1 MAAVTDSEKEREL
14 NARLFHA
21 LMENDKDVVIE
32 LCRQES
38 TSDGPL
44 HVTSIH
50 KDTVL
55 HLACY
60 SKQPHLAEEL
70 VQLLPNNPNL
80 RLTKLKNDVG
90 NTVLHEAATSNSMTQ
105 VATVMIAKQ
114 RKLLTKRNI
123 LGETPLFR
131 AVRFGKIKMFKL
143 LAHEVD
149 KDNREVSKEQLQSKD
164 GTSILHIAVITEHF
178 GEYPDLIGAKDGNK
192 MTALQ
197 HLAGNPTVFQSRSK
211 LGFLKGLIYH
221 CVPGKKKITEGIKDA
236 VSKWRWELPIWKEV
250 RDEKIKHVSAW
261 ELAEK
266 LIKHDTSWEV
276 TEIRL
281 LNRGKPYPEEIEDS
295 SSQQLEEKTRECCC
309 KKNIKTPTAGV
320 KRDET
325 PLFLATMWKIPDM
338 VEKILKS
345 YPQAAEHINE
355 KGRNILHVA
364 IQYRQMKIF
373 KKVMEDEMLTRRLLR
388 ATDTKGNSMLH
399 MVAKK
404 RKGLEEKTSQGPAF
418 ELQEQL
424 LLFEKVK
431 ELVKSDFVRLFNHK
445 NQTAEELL
453 VDNYSKLHEE
463 SKEWTKRTSENC
475 SIVGVLIATV
485 AFAAAYTVPGGN
497 QSTGI
502 PVLLSQPFF
511 VVFTLADIISL
522 TLALTSVVTFLSI
535 LTSPFRLED
544 FKHSLIQKLMMGFTF
559 LILSVTMMMVAFGA
573 TIILTIHNKENWT
586 QIAIYS
592 VAFLPVIIF
601 AVTYSPLYVQ
611 LVKACRHFWKF
622 MKKIV
627 PDPCG
632 SSSSLPPNES
642 LSTIYSDPPQSR
654 ASCSRRPSTSQTTN
668 VEV

>member
-1 MAAVTDSEKEREL
+1 MAAVTGSEKEREL
-14 NARLFHA
+14 NASLFHA
-21 LMENDKDVVIE
+21 LMENDEDVVIE

-38 TSDGPL
+38 TSNGPL

-60 SKQPHLAEEL
+60 SKQHHLAEEL
-70 VQLLPNNPNL
+70 
-80 RLTKLKNDVG
+80 LKNDVG

-105 VATVMIAKQ
+105 VATVLIAKQ

-123 LGETPLFR
+123 LGETPLFP

-149 KDNREVSKEQLQSKD
+149 KDNQGASKEQLQSKD

-178 GEYPDLIGAKDGNK
+178 A
-192 MTALQ
+192 
-197 HLAGNPTVFQSRSK
+197 
-211 LGFLKGLIYH
+211 
-221 CVPGKKKITEGIKDA
+221 
-236 VSKWRWELPIWKEV
+236 KWRWEWPIWKEV
-250 RDEKIKHVSAW
+250 RDEKNKRVSAW

-266 LIKHDTSWEV
+266 LIKYDTSWEV
-276 TEIRL
+276 IEDRL
-281 LNRGKPYPEEIEDS
+281 LNRGKPYPEKIEDS
-295 SSQQLEEKTRECCC
+295 SSQQLEEKTRDCCC
-309 KKNIKTPTAGV
+309 KKNITAGV

-325 PLFLATMWKIPDM
+325 PLFLAIMWKIPDM

-373 KKVMEDEMLTRRLLR
+373 DKVMKDEMLTRRLLR
-388 ATDTKGNSMLH
+388 ATDPKGNSVLH

-404 RKGLEEKTSQGPAF
+404 RKGLEEKMSQAPAF

-431 ELVKSDFVRLFNHK
+431 GLVKSDFVRLFNHK
-445 NQTAEELL
+445 NRTADELF

-475 SIVGVLIATV
+475 SLVGVLIATV

-522 TLALTSVVTFLSI
+522 TLALTSV
-535 LTSPFRLED
+535 
-544 FKHSLIQKLMMGFTF
+544 HSLVQKLMMGFTF

-586 QIAIYS
+586 QIALHS

-622 MKKIV
+622 MKKIF

-642 LSTIYSDPPQSR
+642 LSTISFDPPQSQ